1 MDSGHIGRQQPEPEP
16 AVVVPAPVLALP
28 PAPPVPAAPA
38 PARRVAAPTRIE
50 VPAIGVDERLT
61 GRGLKA
67 DGALDRPATATVLHN
82 GVLVHNATAFYGPT
96 QHKRIDPYSPKL
108 TRGPILLQDHGNP
121 VRYRNI
127 WVREIKDDGQITL
140 LALGLASGAQAQ
152 TTTAPAD
159 SSQNTSTRA
168 TVPEADR
175 DFIKAAAESGH
186 AEVQAARMAVAKS
199 TNAEIKKY
207 AQMLIDDHTKANA
220 KLAQHR

>member
-1 MDSGHIGRQQPEPEP
+1 MKKLQPI
-16 AVVVPAPVLALP
+16 ALA
-28 PAPPVPAAPA
+28 
-38 PARRVAAPTRIE
+38 
-50 VPAIGVDERLT
+50 
-61 GRGLKA
+61 
-67 DGALDRPATATVLHN
+67 
-82 GVLVHNATAFYGPT
+82 
-96 QHKRIDPYSPKL
+96 
-108 TRGPILLQDHGNP
+108 
-121 VRYRNI
+121 
-127 WVREIKDDGQITL
+127 TL

-220 KLAQHR
+220 KLAQIAKSKKVSLPKEPSLMQKGKLQLLKRADGVDFDKRFAEDMGVDAHRKVIELFREEVANGRDPEVKAFAQETLPKLEQHLEMAQKLQNQTDKRDSDVNNKVNAPAK

>member
-1 MDSGHIGRQQPEPEP
+1 MKKLQPI
-16 AVVVPAPVLALP
+16 ALA
-28 PAPPVPAAPA
+28 
-38 PARRVAAPTRIE
+38 
-50 VPAIGVDERLT
+50 
-61 GRGLKA
+61 
-67 DGALDRPATATVLHN
+67 
-82 GVLVHNATAFYGPT
+82 
-96 QHKRIDPYSPKL
+96 
-108 TRGPILLQDHGNP
+108 
-121 VRYRNI
+121 
-127 WVREIKDDGQITL
+127 TL

-220 KLAQHR
+220 KLAQIAKSKNVSLPKEPSLMQKGKLQLLKRADGVDFDKRFAEDMGVDAHRKVIELFREEVTNGRDPEVKAFAQETLPKLEQHLEMAQKLQNQTDKRDSDVNNKVNAPAK

>member
-1 MDSGHIGRQQPEPEP
+1 MIKLQPI
-16 AVVVPAPVLALP
+16 ALA
-28 PAPPVPAAPA
+28 
-38 PARRVAAPTRIE
+38 
-50 VPAIGVDERLT
+50 
-61 GRGLKA
+61 
-67 DGALDRPATATVLHN
+67 
-82 GVLVHNATAFYGPT
+82 
-96 QHKRIDPYSPKL
+96 
-108 TRGPILLQDHGNP
+108 
-121 VRYRNI
+121 
-127 WVREIKDDGQITL
+127 TL

-159 SSQNTSTRA
+159 TSQNTATRA

-220 KLAQHR
+220 KLAQIAKSKNVSLPKEPSLMQKGKLQLLKRADGVDFDKRFTEDMGVDAHRKVIELFREEVANGRDPEVKAFAQETLPKLEQHLEMAQKLQNQTDKRDSDVNNKVNAPTK